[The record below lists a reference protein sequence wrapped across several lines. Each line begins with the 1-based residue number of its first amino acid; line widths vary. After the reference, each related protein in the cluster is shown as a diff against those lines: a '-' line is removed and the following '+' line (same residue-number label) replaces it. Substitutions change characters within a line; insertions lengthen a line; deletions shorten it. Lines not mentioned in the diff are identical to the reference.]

1 MGSFGFSHKF
11 FKRILNMKKLALS
24 CLSIIFLAAPIAVQA
39 QPYPNK
45 PIKMVVPFPAGG
57 TVDFFARVIAPKLS
71 DALGQQVLV
80 ENRSGAGGNIA
91 TEFVAKSPADG
102 YTLLMGSEIVSINIS
117 LYSKLGYDPVKD
129 LDPVV
134 LVGTVPN
141 ILIVSPE
148 FPASS
153 LKQLIAKAKA
163 EPGKLS
169 FASTGQG
176 TSSHLSSE
184 LMKSMAGVDILHVPY
199 KGGPPAI
206 ADLIGRQVSMMF
218 INIPTGMPQVKAG
231 KVKVLAVSSKQRV
244 PQIPDVPTVDEAGL
258 KGFETSA
265 WSGVYAPAGTPQPVI
280 VRLNAEINKI
290 LKIPAVREQLAAQGA
305 QPAGGSPEDFKRF
318 TSNEIVK
325 WAKVIKTSGAK
336 VE

>member
-1 MGSFGFSHKF
+1 
-11 FKRILNMKKLALS
+11 MKNLALR
-24 CLSIIFLAAPIAVQA
+24 CLSIALLAVPLAVQA
-39 QPYPNK
+39 QSYPSK

-57 TVDFFARVIAPKLS
+57 TVDFFARVIAPKLG
-71 DALGQQVLV
+71 DALGQQVVV
-80 ENRSGAGGNIA
+80 ENRAGAGGNIA
-91 TEFVAKSPADG
+91 AEFVAKASADG
-102 YTLLMGSEIVSINIS
+102 YTLLMGSEIVSINTS

-129 LDPVV
+129 FDPVL

-141 ILIVSPE
+141 ILIVSPD

-153 LKQLIAKAKA
+153 LRQLIAQAKA

-184 LMKSMAGVDILHVPY
+184 LMKSMAGIDVLHVPY

-218 INIPTGMPQVKAG
+218 INIPTGMPQVKGG
-231 KVKVLAVSSKQRV
+231 KVKVLAVSGKKRV
-244 PQIPDVPTVDEAGL
+244 AQLPDVPTADEAGL

-265 WSGVYAPAGTPQPVI
+265 WSGVYAPAGTPRAIITQ
-280 VRLNAEINKI
+280 LNTEINKI
-290 LKIPAVREQLAAQGA
+290 LKMPAVREQLAAQGA
-305 QPAGGSPEDFKRF
+305 EPAGGSPEDFKRF
-318 TSNEIVK
+318 TSDEIVK

>member
-1 MGSFGFSHKF
+1 
-11 FKRILNMKKLALS
+11 MKNLVLR
-24 CLSIIFLAAPIAVQA
+24 CLSIALLAVPLAVQA
-39 QPYPNK
+39 QSYPSK

-57 TVDFFARVIAPKLS
+57 TVDFFARVIAPKLG
-71 DALGQQVLV
+71 DALGQQVVV
-80 ENRSGAGGNIA
+80 ENRAGAGGNIA
-91 TEFVAKSPADG
+91 AEFVAKAPADG
-102 YTLLMGSEIVSINIS
+102 YTLLMGSEIVSINTS

-129 LDPVV
+129 FDPVL

-141 ILIVSPE
+141 ILIVSPD

-153 LKQLIAKAKA
+153 LRQLIAQAKA

-184 LMKSMAGVDILHVPY
+184 LMKSMAGIDVLHVPY

-218 INIPTGMPQVKAG
+218 INIPTGMPQVKGG
-231 KVKVLAVSSKQRV
+231 KVKVLAVSGKKRV
-244 PQIPDVPTVDEAGL
+244 AQLPDVPTADEAGL

-265 WSGVYAPAGTPQPVI
+265 WSGVYAPAGTPRAIITQ
-280 VRLNAEINKI
+280 LNTEINKI
-290 LKIPAVREQLAAQGA
+290 LKMPAVREQLAAQGA
-305 QPAGGSPEDFKRF
+305 EPAGGSPEDFKRF
-318 TSNEIVK
+318 TSDEIVK

>member
-1 MGSFGFSHKF
+1 
-11 FKRILNMKKLALS
+11 MKNLALR
-24 CLSIIFLAAPIAVQA
+24 CLSIALLAVPLAVQA
-39 QPYPNK
+39 QSYPSK
-45 PIKMVVPFPAGG
+45 PIKMLVPFPAGG
-57 TVDFFARVIAPKLS
+57 TVDFFARVIAPKLG
-71 DALGQQVLV
+71 DALGQQVVV
-80 ENRSGAGGNIA
+80 ENRAGAGGNIA
-91 TEFVAKSPADG
+91 AEFVAKASADG
-102 YTLLMGSEIVSINIS
+102 YTLLMGSEIVSINTS

-129 LDPVV
+129 FDPVL

-141 ILIVSPE
+141 ILIVSPD

-153 LKQLIAKAKA
+153 LRQLIAQAKA

-184 LMKSMAGVDILHVPY
+184 LMKSMAGIDVLHVPY

-218 INIPTGMPQVKAG
+218 INIPTGMPQVKGG
-231 KVKVLAVSSKQRV
+231 KVKVLAVSGKKRV
-244 PQIPDVPTVDEAGL
+244 AQLPDVPTADEAGL

-265 WSGVYAPAGTPQPVI
+265 WSGVYAPAGTPRAIITQ
-280 VRLNAEINKI
+280 LNTEINKI
-290 LKIPAVREQLAAQGA
+290 LKMPAVREQLAAQGA
-305 QPAGGSPEDFKRF
+305 EPAGGSPEDFKRF
-318 TSNEIVK
+318 TSDEIVK

>member
-1 MGSFGFSHKF
+1 
-11 FKRILNMKKLALS
+11 MKNLALR
-24 CLSIIFLAAPIAVQA
+24 CLSIALLAVPLAVQA
-39 QPYPNK
+39 QSYPSK

-57 TVDFFARVIAPKLS
+57 TVDFFARVIAPKLG
-71 DALGQQVLV
+71 DALGQQVVV
-80 ENRSGAGGNIA
+80 ENRAGAGGNIA
-91 TEFVAKSPADG
+91 AEFVAKAPADG
-102 YTLLMGSEIVSINIS
+102 YTLLMGSEIVSINTS

-129 LDPVV
+129 FDPVL

-141 ILIVSPE
+141 ILIVSPD

-153 LKQLIAKAKA
+153 LRQLIAQAKA

-184 LMKSMAGVDILHVPY
+184 LMKSMAGIDVLHVPY

-218 INIPTGMPQVKAG
+218 INIPTGMPQVKGG
-231 KVKVLAVSSKQRV
+231 KVKVLAVSGKKRV
-244 PQIPDVPTVDEAGL
+244 AQLPDVPTADEAGL

-265 WSGVYAPAGTPQPVI
+265 WSGVYAPAGTPRAIITQ
-280 VRLNAEINKI
+280 LNTEINKI
-290 LKIPAVREQLAAQGA
+290 LKMPAVREQLAAQGA
-305 QPAGGSPEDFKRF
+305 EPAGGSPEDFKRF
-318 TSNEIVK
+318 TSDEIVK